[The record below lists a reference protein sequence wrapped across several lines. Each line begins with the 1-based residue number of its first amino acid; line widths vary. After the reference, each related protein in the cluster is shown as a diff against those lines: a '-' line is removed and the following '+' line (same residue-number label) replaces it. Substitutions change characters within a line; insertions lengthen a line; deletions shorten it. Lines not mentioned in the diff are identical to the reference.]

1 MHGIV
6 FIFSLSLQYIRIKTV
21 DRRINKDGV
30 NYTIVGKQG
39 SSWLHYSSCNGLQG
53 SGYGN
58 LGSVLTLS
66 FLTLPTRSKQHV
78 TADTNRPYTIP
89 YLQYL
94 RSVSLGSV
102 LYPPL
107 IWNFDIHFRSSYGE
121 KGLPGISKST
131 KKNIRQVSLKIQI
144 NPSVM

>member
-6 FIFSLSLQYIRIKTV
+6 FIFSLSLQYIRIKT
-21 DRRINKDGV
+21 

-78 TADTNRPYTIP
+78 TADINRPYTIP

-121 KGLPGISKST
+121 KCLPGISKST
-131 KKNIRQVSLKIQI
+131 KKIYDRFLWKFKLILQ
-144 NPSVM
+144 